1 MALVLMLIV
10 TVCFVAS
17 LSPFLMPGALIGL
30 VGNGLNGALADPV
43 WTLLLPARRT
53 LVASG
58 SDGPLLT
65 LQGVLAVY
73 VPLLV
78 ILLRQQRGR

>member
-1 MALVLMLIV
+1 MVIV

-17 LSPFLMPGALIGL
+17 LSPFLMPGALIGF

-43 WTLLLPARRT
+43 WTLLLPARGT

-78 ILLRQQRGR
+78 ILLRQQQGR

>member
-1 MALVLMLIV
+1 MARVLMVIV

-43 WTLLLPARRT
+43 WTLLLPARGT

-58 SDGPLLT
+58 SDGSLLT